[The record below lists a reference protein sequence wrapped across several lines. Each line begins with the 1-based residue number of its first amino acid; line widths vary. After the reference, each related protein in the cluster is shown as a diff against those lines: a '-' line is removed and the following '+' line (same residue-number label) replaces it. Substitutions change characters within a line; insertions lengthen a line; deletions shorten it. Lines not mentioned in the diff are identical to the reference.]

1 MPECEKYQAG
11 FPVPV
16 TSLAAA
22 PGEANRVT
30 ITREGEEFVLTDA
43 GAPVVALAPCT
54 QVDASTVRCPFT
66 AGIDDIAGLA
76 IDAGD
81 GADEVTI
88 TGDPGAESVLAG
100 GLGDDAITGGEGN
113 DTIDGG
119 PGDDRLAG
127 GGGLDTLTYA
137 RLDDGVEVDL
147 RTGSGGVAGETD
159 TVSGFGTLIGG
170 AGADV
175 LLGSGADERID
186 GGPGAD
192 TVEGRAGDDDL
203 FGSRGPDVLRGGAG
217 EDRLFGDPFQGDG
230 FYTPIIRLA
239 DDRLEGDAGDDVLRD
254 TGGRNTFIGG
264 SGRDRIE
271 GGAGRD
277 RVRAGSGD
285 DGIFVRGG
293 SRDTV
298 DCGAGRDRARTD
310 RGKDTRRRCE
320 RR

>member
-1 MPECEKYQAG
+1 MPRRPLVLLVPMLAAGVLAAPASAATVSQITRDSCNGVPECEKYQAG

-137 RLDDGVEVDL
+137 RPTSGVEVDL
-147 RTGSGGVAGETD
+147 R
-159 TVSGFGTLIGG
+159 
-170 AGADV
+170 
-175 LLGSGADERID
+175 
-186 GGPGAD
+186 
-192 TVEGRAGDDDL
+192 RAPAAWPA
-203 FGSRGPDVLRGGAG
+203 RR
-217 EDRLFGDPFQGDG
+217 
-230 FYTPIIRLA
+230 TPC
-239 DDRLEGDAGDDVLRD
+239 
-254 TGGRNTFIGG
+254 
-264 SGRDRIE
+264 
-271 GGAGRD
+271 
-277 RVRAGSGD
+277 RAS
-285 DGIFVRGG
+285 
-293 SRDTV
+293 
-298 DCGAGRDRARTD
+298 AP
-310 RGKDTRRRCE
+310 
-320 RR
+320 